1 MVRLMIIT
9 VGLGLMTGMRMGSTF
24 FLGFLLIVLVFS
36 CDYCRF
42 VDFLCFF
49 MCF

>member
-24 FLGFLLIVLVFS
+24 FLGVFVN
-36 CDYCRF
+36 CIG
-42 VDFLCFF
+42 L
-49 MCF
+49 